1 MAKSFGVFHGDGDVH
16 VKIHFAP
23 TVARYVQESNW
34 HPSQK
39 ITTQEDGSLL
49 AEFDLDGT
57 EEIKRW
63 VMSFGRYAV
72 VLGPAELRGE
82 MQEEVQGIAGLYS
95 STSERKKTKVQ
106 RLS

>member
-16 VKIHFAP
+16 VKIHFAT

-34 HPSQK
+34 HPSQE
-39 ITTQEDGSLL
+39 ITTQEDGSLV

-63 VMSFGRYAV
+63 VMSFGRHAE
-72 VLGPAELRGE
+72 VLGPERLR
-82 MQEEVQGIAGLYS
+82 EEIVSETEVMLHEYS
-95 STSERKKTKVQ
+95 RKPSVEV
-106 RLS
+106 RE